1 MSETI
6 TARYQRVRKKLPP
19 DVSIVLASKTQGV
32 EQIMEAYDCG
42 HRVFGEN
49 KVQEL
54 LSKKD
59 LLPSDIEWHLI
70 GHLQTNKIRQIAPFI
85 SLIHSVDSPKLLAEI
100 DKQGSKINRKIPCL
114 LQVYIATE
122 ETKYGFDFPEAAAML
137 ERTGRGDFKFVE
149 INGLMGMASLTDD
162 RKQVK
167 QEFQSLADFFSM
179 QRRLHPNLRV
189 LSMGM
194 SSDYEDAVF
203 MGSNMVRLG
212 SSIFGPRVIPQ

>member
-1 MSETI
+1 MESIST
-6 TARYQRVRKKLPP
+6 RYENIKKKLPS
-19 DVSIVLASKTQGV
+19 DVTLVVVSKTHSPEEIKQV
-32 EQIMEAYDCG
+32 YDLG

-59 LLPSDIEWHLI
+59 LLPNDIEWHLI
-70 GHLQTNKIRQIAPFI
+70 GHLQSNKIRQIAPFI
-85 SLIHSVDSPKLLAEI
+85 SLIHSVDSAKLLAEI

-122 ETKYGFDFPEAAAML
+122 ESKYGLDFPEAAALL
-137 ERTGRGDFKFVE
+137 ERAGRGDFKYVE
-149 INGLMGMASLTDD
+149 VKGLMGMASFTDQ
-162 RKQVK
+162 REQVK

-179 QRRLHPNLRV
+179 QRRLHPNLSI

-194 SSDYEDAVF
+194 SSDYQDAVF
-203 MGSNMVRLG
+203 LGSNMIRLG
-212 SSIFGPRVIPQ
+212 TSIFGPRVYQH